1 MGESGVI
8 LLLRVFVGLIRVI
21 RDFQIIRLIFFLTA
35 LFVVEE
41 WLNLFT
47 LLNTGL
53 SRQFYSELLQK
64 IGHNSF

>member
-21 RDFQIIRLIFFLTA
+21 RDFQIICLIFFLTA

-41 WLNLFT
+41 WLSLFT

-53 SRQFYSELLQK
+53 SRQFYSEML
-64 IGHNSF
+64 

>member
-53 SRQFYSELLQK
+53 SRQFYSEIL
-64 IGHNSF
+64 

>member
-41 WLNLFT
+41 WLSLFT

-53 SRQFYSELLQK
+53 SRQFYSEML
-64 IGHNSF
+64 

>member
-35 LFVVEE
+35 LFVLEE
-41 WLNLFT
+41 WLSLFT

-53 SRQFYSELLQK
+53 SRQFYSEML
-64 IGHNSF
+64 

>member
-8 LLLRVFVGLIRVI
+8 LLLRVFVGLIRII

-35 LFVVEE
+35 LFVLEE
-41 WLNLFT
+41 WLSLFT

-53 SRQFYSELLQK
+53 SRQFYSEML
-64 IGHNSF
+64 

>member
-8 LLLRVFVGLIRVI
+8 LHLRVFVGLIRVI

-35 LFVVEE
+35 LFAVEE

-47 LLNTGL
+47 LLNTVL
-53 SRQFYSELLQK
+53 SRQFYSEIL
-64 IGHNSF
+64 

>member
-8 LLLRVFVGLIRVI
+8 LLLRVFVGLIRII

>member
-8 LLLRVFVGLIRVI
+8 LLLRVFVGLIRII

-41 WLNLFT
+41 WLSLFT

-53 SRQFYSELLQK
+53 SRQFYSEML
-64 IGHNSF
+64 

>member
-8 LLLRVFVGLIRVI
+8 LLLRVFVGLIRII
-21 RDFQIIRLIFFLTA
+21 RDFQIILLIFFLTA

-41 WLNLFT
+41 WLSLFT

-53 SRQFYSELLQK
+53 SRQFYSEML
-64 IGHNSF
+64 

>member
-8 LLLRVFVGLIRVI
+8 LLLRVFVGLIRII

-41 WLNLFT
+41 WFSLFT

-53 SRQFYSELLQK
+53 SRQFYSEML
-64 IGHNSF
+64 

>member
-47 LLNTGL
+47 LLNTVL
-53 SRQFYSELLQK
+53 SRQFYSEIL
-64 IGHNSF
+64 